1 MKLTFLGRGAGFY
14 PAEGSTASFFVD
26 NRELFL
32 IDAGESVFHTLLD
45 RKILDSVSAV
55 NIFITHTHSDHIGS
69 LGSIILYAFAIK
81 KLSVTVIT
89 DKNMAFLPGLKQVLK
104 IYGLSRKMYRFA
116 DSSEFDGKY
125 SLFTRVRYFKTDH
138 CDELETCGIL
148 FETKQGLVIYSGD
161 MRDPAPLVKLI
172 KSKRKIDKLYV
183 DSSNDRMPK
192 MHHISIHQLHDI
204 VPAALR
210 AKVHCM
216 HINNSRCVAQAK
228 AYGFNVVTV
237 RKR

>member
-45 RKILDSVSAV
+45 RKTLDSVSAV

-161 MRDPAPLVKLI
+161 MRDPAPVVEI
-172 KSKRKIDKLYV
+172 VRSGRKIDKLYV
-183 DSSNDRMPK
+183 DSTNARIPK
-192 MHHISIHQLHDI
+192 MHHVSIHQWREI
-204 VPAALR
+204 VPPELTAN
-210 AKVHCM
+210 VYCM
-216 HINNSRCVAQAK
+216 HINNSQCIAEAQ
-228 AYGFNVVTV
+228 AYGFKVVGV
-237 RKR
+237 SG